1 MRTVS
6 QRVNAERVVLF
17 GWSRAILL
25 QLAHPLIA
33 AGVADH
39 SEVRHGVF
47 APARRLHSTVRAMT
61 RLTFGSPEEHA
72 RAIAGILAIH
82 RRVNGRLRQAVGPW
96 PAGTPYSAEDPA
108 LVLWV
113 HATLLDSLPM
123 AYEWLVAPLAP
134 AEHDAYCRESA
145 DVACELGAH
154 PADVPRSRAQ
164 LDVYVERIRRSGH
177 LAVGPDA
184 RMLAATVLSP
194 PFGPLVA
201 PARHAN
207 RVLTTAMLPD
217 DIREAYGL
225 RCDDADRRA
234 CRRWIRVIRA
244 ARWAAPRWMREW
256 PEARRAS

>member
-25 QLAHPLIA
+25 QLAHPLVA

-39 SEVRHGVF
+39 SQVDRG
-47 APARRLHSTVRAMT
+47 ALAAARRLHSTVRAMT
-61 RLTFGSPEEHA
+61 HLTFGSPREHA
-72 RAIAGILAIH
+72 EAIAGILAIH
-82 RRVNGRLRQAVGPW
+82 RRVNGRLREAVGPW
-96 PAGTPYSAEDPA
+96 PAGTPYSAEDPS

-113 HATLLDSLPM
+113 HATLLDSLPL
-123 AYEWLVAPLAP
+123 AYEWLVAPLSP

-145 DVACELGAH
+145 EVACELGAR
-154 PADVPRSRAQ
+154 PADVPRSRAE
-164 LDVYVERIRRSGH
+164 LDALIEQIRRSGH
-177 LAVGPDA
+177 LAVGADA
-184 RMLAATVLSP
+184 RALAATVLSP

-207 RVLTTAMLPD
+207 RIVTTALLPD
-217 DIREAYGL
+217 DMREAYGL
-225 RCDDADRRA
+225 RWEGADRRA

-244 ARWAAPRWMREW
+244 ARSMTPRRLREW
-256 PEARRAS
+256 PEARRVV